1 MRGDLEFEGKW
12 GKMVDSWKLKEMSFE
27 GKTFNKTFVL
37 PAKESFLT
45 KIVSVMERRKNKKI
59 DTTKRE
65 AELID
70 VCYQICIQLGIN
82 KKVDP
87 QIWGAQ
93 NTVKIALID
102 KFPTLKWVDKVGSKK
117 KTIAEI
123 PIEGDEEPIAQP
135 A

>member
-87 QIWGAQ
+87 
-93 NTVKIALID
+93 
-102 KFPTLKWVDKVGSKK
+102 
-117 KTIAEI
+117 
-123 PIEGDEEPIAQP
+123 
-135 A
+135 